1 MSVPCTISEA
11 IKIFK
16 ERRGQDVSN
25 SASRSPVDI
34 LAVAVRYSILQ
45 SPSAPSSST
54 SPKAEI
60 WITDP
65 SISPSLNVRVTL
77 SGSSAIA
84 RVVEEQVATGDIVRF
99 NRLSLRYSDDDSFQ
113 FVHSWKDPEPGFEW
127 YRLGHVDRSGRFT
140 DKDATRS
147 VPEDMITSSH
157 RINEIINWCKQQ
169 KNGDLDSGLSPL
181 QCQRRSLNE
190 IQPSVGLLSNVVV
203 RIIDYD
209 CQRSPLSPAVGSR
222 KRRRSSPGQTMTG
235 FATLS
240 DGSGTVMP
248 FVDHGSRF
256 ASSLRTAKETGKVL
270 MLTNL
275 TSKIGRDIQERA
287 LPSDEIVL
295 VPTRN
300 TAALLLSNE
309 DLLNYDDHAMTQSHT
324 ETQIP
329 TSPQNHATIVSGIRD
344 IMINGAS
351 IKDGK
356 SLKSLPSFLAT
367 FVSPE
372 GNYQE
377 AVIHL
382 CEKALDSDSGISSG
396 AVHADAQVVKTL
408 CGGIEASEIAK
419 SEPLGRHVLELVG
432 ALLTEEISLRWTI
445 KGQDRDERYAHVGK
459 VVLPKL

>member
-11 IKIFK
+11 IEISK
-16 ERRGQDVSN
+16 ERRRQDSSD

-34 LAVAVRYSILQ
+34 LAVAVRHSILQ
-45 SPSAPSSST
+45 SPSAASSSPF
-54 SPKAEI
+54 PKAEI

-65 SISPSLNVRVTL
+65 SISPTLNVRVTL

-84 RVVEEQVATGDIVRF
+84 RVIEDQVASGDILRF
-99 NRLSLRYSDDDSFQ
+99 NRVSLRYSDDDSFQ

-127 YRLGHVDRSGRFT
+127 YRLGHVDRSGRFI
-140 DKDATRS
+140 DRDATRS
-147 VPEDMITSSH
+147 VPEDMITSLH
-157 RINEIINWCKQQ
+157 RMNDIINWCKQQ
-169 KNGDLDSGLSPL
+169 KNGDLSSGLSPL

-190 IQPSVGLLSNVVV
+190 IQFSVGLLSNVVV
-203 RIIDYD
+203 RITDYD
-209 CQRSPLSPAVGSR
+209 CQRLAQSPAVGSR
-222 KRRRSSPGQTMTG
+222 KRRRSSPAGQTTTG

-240 DGSGTVMP
+240 DGSGTVMS

-275 TSKIGRDIQERA
+275 TSKIGRDIPERA

-295 VPTRN
+295 VPTRA
-300 TAALLLSNE
+300 TASLLLSNE
-309 DLLNYDDHAMTQSHT
+309 DLLNYDDHTMTQSYT

-329 TSPQNHATIVSGIRD
+329 ISPQSHETIISGIRD
-344 IMINGAS
+344 IMIDGAS

-372 GNYQE
+372 GNYE
-377 AVIHL
+377 GAVIQL
-382 CEKALDSDSGISSG
+382 LEKVLGSGSSSGI
-396 AVHADAQVVKTL
+396 VYADAQVVKTL
-408 CGGIEASEIAK
+408 CGGIEASEIARN
-419 SEPLGRHVLELVG
+419 EPSLGQHVLELVR
-432 ALLTEEISLRWTI
+432 ALLAEEISLRWTI
-445 KGQDRDERYAHVGK
+445 KVQDKNERYAHVEK